1 MKKSSRILL
10 PLYLFISL
18 LIGLAA
24 FALPAGPVFA
34 QDPTPTL
41 MPLPEPD
48 ADGNIYY
55 IAQPGDS
62 CQRISTLTGVT
73 LQTIR
78 QLNNLSEACNIFEN
92 QKILLGRVETAPETP
107 QAPVLP
113 TRDPALVTPSPT
125 PSDGVGEVCVVLFN
139 DLNGNNRR
147 DEFETHLYGGVASL
161 NDRLGRISLTGTTVA
176 GDPDTAPV
184 TPFCFVDVPE
194 GSYNVTIAIPDGF
207 NPTTANSVAFDLKTG
222 EIATLAFGC
231 QEATPL
237 SLSEQ
242 PAEQSRS
249 PLLGIL
255 GAVILLSGLGLGY
268 YMWRQRKG

>member
-10 PLYLFISL
+10 PLYLSISL

-107 QAPVLP
+107 QAPVCP
-113 TRDPALVTPSPT
+113 PATQPGHPPT

-184 TPFCFVDVPE
+184 TRFASWMFPK
-194 GSYNVTIAIPDGF
+194 A
-207 NPTTANSVAFDLKTG
+207 PTRYHRHPGWL
-222 EIATLAFGC
+222 
-231 QEATPL
+231 
-237 SLSEQ
+237 
-242 PAEQSRS
+242 
-249 PLLGIL
+249 
-255 GAVILLSGLGLGY
+255 
-268 YMWRQRKG
+268 